1 MMSPRLSIALL
12 VVLVLSLAVNF
23 FGLGFLVVGAAH
35 PSDSRIAHFAAIAAL
50 GRAPGPL
57 RHRVEEE
64 LHANRGAIRDAIQA
78 VRDARRGVRG
88 AMRAEPFD
96 QARLDGA
103 FAMLRQRVD
112 RMQELV
118 HAAVGRAVAAAP
130 AAERRQIAPPRRG
143 D

>member
-1 MMSPRLSIALL
+1 MSRHWSIALL
-12 VVLVLSLAVNF
+12 VLLVLSLAVNF
-23 FGLGFLVVGAAH
+23 FGLGFLVVGGEH

-50 GRAPGPL
+50 GRAPGAL
-57 RHRVEEE
+57 RHAVENE
-64 LHANRGAIRDAIQA
+64 LRADHGAIRDAIHG
-78 VRDARRGVRG
+78 VRDARRAVRT

-96 QARLDGA
+96 QGKLDAA

-112 RMQELV
+112 HMQELV

-130 AAERRQIAPPRRG
+130 AAERRKIAPPRRG